1 MIENIKGTF
10 PEVKLN
16 SRTALEF
23 LDSYYAELHDGRV
36 YFVCYRIGRITEFGL
51 LSVGSYINRRAQV
64 IESYEDFFERV
75 FTNSKGSLSVKLADT
90 TQEEFTQYYNDIMN
104 SK

>member
-1 MIENIKGTF
+1 MIESIKGVF

-36 YFVCYRIGRITEFGL
+36 YFVAYRIGRVTEFGL
-51 LSVGSYINRRAQV
+51 LSIGSYINRRAKV

>member
-1 MIENIKGTF
+1 MIENIKGKF

-36 YFVCYRIGRITEFGL
+36 YFVAYRIGRVTEFGL
-51 LSVGSYINRRAQV
+51 LSIGSYINRRAKV

-90 TQEEFTQYYNDIMN
+90 TQEEFTQYYNYIMN
-104 SK
+104 SQ

>member
-1 MIENIKGTF
+1 MIENIKDTF
-10 PEVKLN
+10 PEVKLG

-36 YFVCYRIGRITEFGL
+36 YFVAYRIGRVTEYGL

-90 TQEEFTQYYNDIMN
+90 TQEEFTKYYNDIMN

>member
-1 MIENIKGTF
+1 MIENIKGKF

-36 YFVCYRIGRITEFGL
+36 YFVAYRIGRVTEFGL
-51 LSVGSYINRRAQV
+51 LSIGSYINRRAKV